1 MVLTYG
7 VVVHLLARSWCGLTA
22 GPWPSEGK
30 VRMSTAVTRNRRRVA
45 CVSRGKAGT
54 GPDTGRGLALQP
66 SLGLLVRAEHMCSE
80 TIIETHRMGP

>member
-7 VVVHLLARSWCGLTA
+7 VVVYLLARSWCGLTA

-54 GPDTGRGLALQP
+54 GPDTGRGLARQP

>member
-1 MVLTYG
+1 MALTYG
-7 VVVHLLARSWCGLTA
+7 VVVHLLAHSWCGLTA

-30 VRMSTAVTRNRRRVA
+30 ARMSTAVTRNRQRVA

-66 SLGLLVRAEHMCSE
+66 SLGLLVRAEHVL
-80 TIIETHRMGP
+80 